1 MYLLISFL
9 IFKESVEL
17 NKCLGTTVFTEILFL
32 KYFLL
37 DFYCLLHHLMFIE
50 VELRYNHNY
59 RSDLYYALFFPI
71 VTLPFLRC
79 NISTTHVYEV
89 NISSYVSYQV
99 YLVRGLLLSSKLLS
113 YRFLVTIMFS
123 HHFKCFT
130 DAII

>member
-1 MYLLISFL
+1 MTSHCDAKHILTLPIKTIHQFVGHTSLITCTITHSIGL
-9 IFKESVEL
+9 ACVEL
-17 NKCLGTTVFTEILFL
+17 NKCFGTTVFTEILFL

-50 VELRYNHNY
+50 VKLRYNHNY

-89 NISSYVSYQV
+89 NISSYVKRKRTKSRQ
-99 YLVRGLLLSSKLLS
+99 
-113 YRFLVTIMFS
+113 
-123 HHFKCFT
+123 
-130 DAII
+130 